1 MTQIFKVKNGL
12 SPELINDFF
21 DFIRKSYSLQTDSY
35 FGLKRIRMIEIWF
48 IDTFSFISLK
58 LWNLVPN
65 EHKAITSLLF
75 FKLKVKTGS

>member
-65 EHKAITSLLF
+65 EHKTITSLLF